1 MIIIKKILILL
12 LFILLNNA
20 TALENK
26 IILKVD
32 NDIITSLDIVNEI
45 NNLKFFNNKLNQLDQ
60 EDVYNIAL
68 DSILKFKI
76 KKSEIIKIL
85 GEIKLDNDDYL
96 NSLIQNEYRKLGF
109 ESLEAFKEKLTN
121 NKLNYKTYKEK
132 IKIEIIWNQIIYSKY
147 SNKVKINEQE
157 IRKKIQ
163 NRSKLID
170 GFKLSEIVFESNNL
184 KDLDK
189 NYKIIVNDISA
200 LGFENA
206 ALKYSISNTANNG
219 GNLGWLKET
228 QINKEILKE
237 LKKIADGSITKP
249 IRTPSGFLILKKISS
264 KKIEREL
271 DFEKEFKK
279 QINYQTNLQLNNYS
293 NLYFNKV
300 KKNLDINA
308 P

>member
-1 MIIIKKILILL
+1 MIKKILIIL
-12 LFILLNNA
+12 LFIFLNNA

-26 IILKVD
+26 IILKVE

-45 NNLKFFNNKLNQLDQ
+45 NNLKFFNKNLNQLDQ
-60 EDVYNIAL
+60 EEVYNIAL

-85 GEIKLDNDDYL
+85 GEIKLDDDDYL

-109 ESLEAFKEKLTN
+109 ESLETFKEKLTDK
-121 NKLNYKTYKEK
+121 KLNYKTYKEK
-132 IKIEIIWNQIIYSKY
+132 VKIEIIWNQIIYSKY

-170 GFKLSEIVFESNNL
+170 SFKLSEIVFESNNL

-189 NYKIIVNDISA
+189 NYKVIVNDISA

-206 ALKYSISNTANNG
+206 ALKYSISKTANNG
-219 GNLGWLKET
+219 GNLGWLEET
-228 QINKEILKE
+228 QINKEILKK
-237 LKKIADGSITKP
+237 LNKIADGSITKP
-249 IRTPSGFLILKKISS
+249 IRIPSGFLILKKISS

-271 DFEKEFKK
+271 DFEKELKK

-293 NLYFNKV
+293 NIYFNKV
-300 KKNLDINA
+300 KNNLDINA